1 MNSLNRQ
8 WKNLF
13 DVSFEETVMTRLFS
27 IAVLVVALASGA
39 WAHGTDKHVM
49 GVVTKIT
56 GTEITVES
64 TDKQV
69 TVVKIAADTS
79 FVKSGAAASLKDLKV
94 GDRVVIHAKPV
105 GTELIAHEVRFGK
118 QAPAAAA
125 NATGKT
131 Q

>member
-13 DVSFEETVMTRLFS
+13 DVSFEETVMNSLFS

-56 GTEITVES
+56 DTEVTVEAA
-64 TDKQV
+64 DKQV

-118 QAPAAAA
+118 MPAGTQAAAH
-125 NATGKT
+125 
-131 Q
+131 